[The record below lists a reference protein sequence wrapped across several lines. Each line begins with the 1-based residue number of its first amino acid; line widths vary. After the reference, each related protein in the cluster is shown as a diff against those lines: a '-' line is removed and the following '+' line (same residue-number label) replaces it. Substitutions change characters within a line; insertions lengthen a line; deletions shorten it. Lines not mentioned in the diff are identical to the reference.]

1 MSSSNIFWLNGPSIL
16 LNKEYIYQL
25 WPTSKMTNEEKL
37 NAITRLVILMTVLG
51 FIFTMSFKLLIIGIL
66 TIIAI
71 IFLYKNRKQK
81 LVKGMLTEGMIGME
95 KFNGYN
101 ASLVGP
107 DKQIIINPET
117 LESFLATDFQETSKK
132 NPLGNV
138 LLTQIMD
145 EPNRLPAPP
154 SFNTEVYEDINNKT
168 KKMVQMLNPGIKNSS
183 KQLYGDLWQ
192 NFTFDQ
198 QQWAYYSM
206 PNTKVCN
213 DQGAFSQF
221 LYGNMPSAKEG
232 DPFAL
237 LQDNQR
243 YLLI

>member
-1 MSSSNIFWLNGPSIL
+1 MS
-16 LNKEYIYQL
+16 
-25 WPTSKMTNEEKL
+25 TEEKL
-37 NAITRLVILMTVLG
+37 NAISRLVILMTILG
-51 FIFTMSFKLLIIGIL
+51 FIFTMSFKILIVGIL

-71 IFLYKNRKQK
+71 ILLFKNRKQK
-81 LVKGMLTEGMIGME
+81 LVKGMLKEGMTSME

-101 ASLVGP
+101 SSLSTP
-107 DKQIIINPET
+107 NNQTIINPET
-117 LESFLATDFQETSKK
+117 LETFLKSDFQETSKQ

-145 EPNRLPAPP
+145 DPDRLPAPP

>member
-1 MSSSNIFWLNGPSIL
+1 MTSSYIFWLNDPSIL

-25 WPTSKMTNEEKL
+25 WPTSKMSTEEKL
-37 NAITRLVILMTVLG
+37 NAISRLVILMTILG
-51 FIFTMSFKLLIIGIL
+51 FIFTMSFKILIVGIL

-71 IFLYKNRKQK
+71 LLLYKNRKQK
-81 LVKGMLTEGMIGME
+81 LVKGMLTEGMTSME

-101 ASLVGP
+101 SSLNVP
-107 DKQIIINPET
+107 NNQTIINPET
-117 LESFLATDFQETSKK
+117 LETFLKSEFQETSKK

-145 EPNRLPAPP
+145 EPDRLPAPP

-206 PNTKVCN
+206 PNTKVCS